1 MENKK
6 NEVIE
11 NEISEV
17 EVKSEDSKLK
27 ISNDGE
33 IEIDAIG
40 CNCKCNKNENIQL
53 ATDINISFKKSDDTV
68 ELIKALVAFHSDMKE
83 VEKSSENPFYN
94 SSYADLSQ
102 ILEVVRP
109 ILSSHGLMVAQ
120 FIIDGVD
127 KKSVAVKTLLMHESG
142 QFFESDTMSITPP
155 KSDAQQVGSVTTYL
169 RRYGLQ
175 SILMVSFKA
184 EDDDGNSVISQTK
197 TSSSSSQAKNNGKKA
212 RL

>member
-11 NEISEV
+11 NEISEI
-17 EVKSEDSKLK
+17 EVKSEESKLN
-27 ISNDGE
+27 INDDGE
-33 IEIDAIG
+33 IKVNVMEYK
-40 CNCKCNKNENIQL
+40 CECNKNKNIQL
-53 ATDINISFKKSDDTV
+53 ATDVNVSFKKSDNV
-68 ELIKALVAFHSDMKE
+68 VQLIKALVAFHSDMKE

-109 ILSSHGLMVAQ
+109 ILSAHGLTVAQ

-142 QFFESDTMSITPP
+142 QFFESDTMSIVPA

-184 EDDDGNSVISQTK
+184 EDDDGNSVIPQTK
-197 TSSSSSQAKNNGKKA
+197 TSSSQAKNNGKKA